1 MPPRCP
7 EARTPFDKAAN
18 PLLQGTRKPTASN
31 CLLPLLL
38 CMVTLA
44 GCASSPLRSADRKQ
58 FAGRCY
64 VVTGASS
71 GIGRG
76 VALALGQAGANVVLA
91 ARGSAALDEVAAQ
104 IEAAGGTALAV
115 TTDVS
120 WPADVERL
128 ARSTLLRFGHIDG
141 WINNAGV
148 GLIGRFEDIPV
159 QHHARVIDVN
169 LKGVIY
175 GSHAALTRFREQGHG
190 TLVNVGSV
198 ESEVPLAYQSTYAVS
213 KHAVL
218 ALGRALNE
226 ELRLAGQKR
235 TVVATVMPFGT
246 DTPLYDH
253 IANYS
258 GHTPRSL
265 LLDDPQK
272 VVNVILRAL
281 LHPREEMPVGWK
293 GRLGYHAH
301 RLFDDLTE
309 YLTATLYHHQQM
321 ELAPPAP
328 ATTGNLYAPSPG
340 PGAVNG
346 STRVRILRE
355 DAIRDTTRP
364 DLP

>member
-7 EARTPFDKAAN
+7 EAGTPCGSASS
-18 PLLQGTRKPTASN
+18 PLPRGSCRLTSPAR
-31 CLLPLLL
+31 LLPLLF
-38 CMVTLA
+38 CIITLA
-44 GCASSPLRSADRKQ
+44 GCASSPLRSADRQ
-58 FAGRCY
+58 QLAGRSY

-91 ARGSAALDEVAAQ
+91 ARGHTALDEVAAQ

-128 ARSTLLRFGHIDG
+128 ARTALLRFGNIDG

-175 GSHAALTRFREQGHG
+175 GSHAALTQFRRQGRG

-198 ESEVPLAYQSTYAVS
+198 ESEVPLAYQATYAAS

-235 TVVATVMPFGT
+235 IVVATVMPFGT

-293 GRLGYHAH
+293 GRLGYHSH

-309 YLTATLYHHQQM
+309 YLTATLYHQQQM

-328 ATTGNLYAPSPG
+328 DTTGNLYAPSPG

-346 STRVRILRE
+346 STRVRIRRE
-355 DAIRDTTRP
+355 DAIRETTSQ